1 MTRSHP
7 VLITILL
14 LASGYACAQDP
25 NAQRSLSAT
34 GVGYAGVAPDTAI
47 VDLGVETEATS
58 ADKALQDNSA
68 RTQRLIESLR
78 ARGVAEKEIQTR
90 SLSLQPQYVHN
101 RSPNPGGQTTREL
114 VGYRATN
121 LISVRLSDMAVVG
134 EVIDAAVKAGGN
146 RIDHIRFEVSD
157 PSAMQAVAREAA
169 FEDAKAKAEQLAAL
183 ADTQLGEVLT
193 IQSHDIN
200 SGPVREVSLAR
211 SMAMDSV
218 PVQGGQI
225 TKSVS
230 VQVTWALR

>member
-1 MTRSHP
+1 MIRLRP
-7 VLITILL
+7 VLMTLLL
-14 LASGYACAQDP
+14 LASGYACAQGP
-25 NAQRSLSAT
+25 NGERSLSAT

-47 VDLGVETEATS
+47 VDLGVETDAAS
-58 ADKALQDNSA
+58 ADTALQDNST

-78 ARGVAEKEIQTR
+78 SRGVAEKEIQTR

-101 RSPNPGGQTTREL
+101 RSPKPGGQATREL
-114 VGYRATN
+114 VGYRATH
-121 LISVRLSDMAVVG
+121 LISVRLTDMAVVG

-146 RIDHIRFEVSD
+146 RIDQIRFEVSD
-157 PSAMQAVAREAA
+157 PSAMQALAREAA

-183 ADTQLGEVLT
+183 AGARLGDVLT
-193 IQSHDIN
+193 IQSHDH
-200 SGPVREVSLAR
+200 SAGPVREVSLAR

-225 TKSVS
+225 TQSVS